1 MGGGSAKPRE
11 EDDAGQDARDDAPDA
26 HSRRTPVR
34 SRRPSARLSRTS
46 ARSSRPSGAV
56 VFGSVVFVVAAGLG
70 LYRIGR
76 AAYWF
81 DEAATVT
88 LVRWSWAD
96 LIAVIRGPEAPL
108 GPYYLLMRP
117 WTSLRA
123 AEWWVRL
130 PSALTLAGAVALT
143 GVWARRRLGTASAV
157 AGVGLTLALP
167 AYSRYAQEARPY
179 GLMVLAATVSSLAWW
194 RWCERGGRAPAIG
207 YALSV
212 AVLPLCHTLALTL
225 VPAQVLAA
233 LVEATPA
240 RVTTGGPGPSRLGL
254 AARTAGLATL
264 GSVPLLPFLWLVHEQ
279 AMGVADPLPLTWSNA
294 WTTFAASVA
303 GPPRAAWLTNRLG
316 VAVVVLAAVG
326 LSSGLL
332 PRRRRC
338 GAMLGFLACW
348 AVVPPVLLSL
358 AAISQETL
366 VFRYF
371 LVGLPAWGM
380 LAGQSCVVVGRV
392 VAAALRGDGF
402 PPGPTRVVSVVGG
415 ALPLVVLAWS
425 GLPHQGYYRT
435 PGGHGNG
442 DIRPAV
448 ALLRSPPYRDVP
460 VVMPSEQFWWTL
472 LAQAYDPGLPHR
484 SPLAVGPAPG
494 PDGHIVVHE
503 VDAGTAAERLAGRP
517 RVAVLLRGDGPDVAT
532 RAQGAFPVLS
542 GYGVAEVSIF
552 DEWSVV
558 LLARQPDGS

>member
-1 MGGGSAKPRE
+1 MSGGSEKPRE
-11 EDDAGQDARDDAPDA
+11 GDGAGQDPRDDVPSA
-26 HSRRTPVR
+26 R
-34 SRRPSARLSRTS
+34 SRRPS
-46 ARSSRPSGAV
+46 GAA
-56 VFGSVVFVVAAGLG
+56 VFGSVVYLVAAGLG

-88 LVRWSWAD
+88 LVRWSWTD

-117 WTSLRA
+117 WTSIST

-233 LVEATPA
+233 LVGATPA
-240 RVTTGGPGPSRLGL
+240 RVTAGGPGPSRLGL
-254 AARTAGLATL
+254 TARTTLAVRTTLAARTAGLAAL
-264 GSVPLLPFLWLVHEQ
+264 GSVPLLPYLWLVHEQ

-316 VAVVVLAAVG
+316 VAVVVLAVMG

-332 PRRRRC
+332 RGPRGR
-338 GAMLGFLACW
+338 GAMLVYLACW

-358 AAISQETL
+358 AAVSQETL

-392 VAAALRGDGF
+392 VAAALRSDGC
-402 PPGPTRVVSVVGG
+402 PPGPTRVVSVAGG

-425 GLPHQGYYRT
+425 GLPHQVNYRT
-435 PGGHGNG
+435 LCGHGNG

-472 LAQAYDPGLPHR
+472 LAQAYDPGLPQR

-503 VDAGTAAERLAGRP
+503 VGADTAAERLAGRS
-517 RVAVLLRGDGPDVAT
+517 RVAVLLRGDGPDVAA
-532 RAQGAFPVLS
+532 RARGAFPVLA
-542 GYGVAEVSIF
+542 GYGVSEVSSF

-558 LLARQPDGS
+558 LLVRQPDRS